1 MSYSAAYSLDYATN
15 NIVIPILNPSNTANG
30 VTLTT
35 FVTLVSGVK
44 TTLGSYNNTTGIYAT
59 QFTGYI
65 YSTSD
70 DVIVTVAHCYI
81 TPTNSGAIES
91 DIIPATVGGF
101 TLVANQN
108 YYFAL
113 SDTTL
118 VGSNGTNA
126 MQIVVTY
133 TSASGG
139 VVKFNG
145 NASYVRL
152 P

>member
-1 MSYSAAYSLDYATN
+1 MSYSAAYSLDYSTN
-15 NIVIPILNPSNTANG
+15 NITIPILNPSNTANG
-30 VTLTT
+30 VTLSTGA
-35 FVTLVSGVK
+35 TLVSGVK
-44 TTLGSYNNTTGIYAT
+44 TTLGSYAYTTGIYAT
-59 QFTGYI
+59 RFSGYI
-65 YSTSD
+65 YSTSND
-70 DVIVTVAHCYI
+70 IIVTVAHCYI
-81 TPTNSGAIES
+81 TPSNGVTMES

-113 SDTTL
+113 SETAL
-118 VGSNGTNA
+118 FGNGTNA
-126 MQIVVTY
+126 IQIVVTY